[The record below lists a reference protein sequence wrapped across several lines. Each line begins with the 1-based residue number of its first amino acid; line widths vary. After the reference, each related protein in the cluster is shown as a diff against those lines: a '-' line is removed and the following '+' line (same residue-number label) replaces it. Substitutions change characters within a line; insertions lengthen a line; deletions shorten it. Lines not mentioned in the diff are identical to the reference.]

1 MEQSKLF
8 KFFSPLPRKRQRGE
22 ENQNS
27 EYRQNEVLT
36 VESESGTCSIIEQE
50 PPSSGNT
57 SSSSRPEIVHSEVEN
72 DEDDPR

>member
-8 KFFSPLPRKRQRGE
+8 KFFSPLPQKWQKHE

-27 EYRQNEVLT
+27 EYRQ
-36 VESESGTCSIIEQE
+36 SESDTCSIIEQE

-57 SSSSRPEIVHSEVEN
+57 SSSSCPEIVYSEVEN
-72 DEDDPR
+72 DEDNPR

>member
-36 VESESGTCSIIEQE
+36 VESESGLTFE
-50 PPSSGNT
+50 
-57 SSSSRPEIVHSEVEN
+57 
-72 DEDDPR
+72 